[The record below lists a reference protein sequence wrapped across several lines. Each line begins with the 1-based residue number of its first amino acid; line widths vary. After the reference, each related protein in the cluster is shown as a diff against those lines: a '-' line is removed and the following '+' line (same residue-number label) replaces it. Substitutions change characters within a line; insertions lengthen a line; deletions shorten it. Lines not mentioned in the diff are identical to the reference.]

1 MTGILMSVSPEE
13 TWPVQCINCMG
24 PQNGKTYDQ
33 WRAYGQSKSAN
44 MLFSVSLAEKLAKKG
59 LISVSLHPG
68 AIMETNLANPL
79 VEEGFQT
86 LGKKHVPF

>member
-1 MTGILMSVSPEE
+1 
-13 TWPVQCINCMG
+13 
-24 PQNGKTYDQ
+24 
-33 WRAYGQSKSAN
+33 